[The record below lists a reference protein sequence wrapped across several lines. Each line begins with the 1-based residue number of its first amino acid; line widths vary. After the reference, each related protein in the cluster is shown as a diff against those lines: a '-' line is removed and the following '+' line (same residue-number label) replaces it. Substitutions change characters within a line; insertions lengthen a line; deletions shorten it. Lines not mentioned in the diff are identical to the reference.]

1 MQNISIN
8 HLRVI
13 KNFLGKGPLMVK
25 DYERYLLNYVS
36 LPTARKIIKNLIDNK
51 LLKVL
56 ADQKDKRKKMLEVL
70 KVDYDNYI

>member
-36 LPTARKIIKNLIDNK
+36 LPTARKIIKNLIDK
-51 LLKVL
+51 KFLIVL
-56 ADQKDKRKKMLEVL
+56 TDPKDKRKKLLEVL
-70 KVDYDNYI
+70 KLDYDNYI

>member
-1 MQNISIN
+1 MKNISIN

-13 KNFLGKGPLMVK
+13 KKFQGKGPLMVK

-36 LPTARKIIKNLIDNK
+36 LPTARKIIKSLIDNK

-56 ADQKDKRKKMLEVL
+56 TDSEDKRKKMLEVL
-70 KVDYDNYI
+70 KIDYDNYI

>member
-1 MQNISIN
+1 MKNISIN
-8 HLRVI
+8 HLRVF

-56 ADQKDKRKKMLEVL
+56 TDPKDKRKKMLEVL
-70 KVDYDNYI
+70 KIDYDDYI

>member
-56 ADQKDKRKKMLEVL
+56 TDQKDKRKKMLEVL

>member
-1 MQNISIN
+1 MKNISIN

-13 KNFLGKGPLMVK
+13 KKFHCKGPLMVK

-36 LPTARKIIKNLIDNK
+36 LPTARKIIKSLIDNK

-56 ADQKDKRKKMLEVL
+56 TDSEDKRKKMLEVL
-70 KVDYDNYI
+70 KIDYDNYI

>member
-51 LLKVL
+51 LLKVF